1 MLLPSGTFES
11 YKLPITEC
19 LRQLATEVTTSVAWG
34 QQGVSRTL
42 IHVLT
47 DLSAEGD
54 LLPFC
59 TFAHPARYSCAT
71 RVM

>member
-34 QQGVSRTL
+34 AARSL
-42 IHVLT
+42 KNPDHVLT
-47 DLSAEGD
+47 DLSAEGN

>member
-34 QQGVSRTL
+34 AARSLKNPDPRAHGLEFR
-42 IHVLT
+42 
-47 DLSAEGD
+47 GG
-54 LLPFC
+54 
-59 TFAHPARYSCAT
+59 FATILYICPPC
-71 RVM
+71 